1 MVEYERIPTL
11 KVREIME
18 MDFPRVDKNDTL
30 YHAVKIMDKYGY
42 DRVVVLEHGKIVGI
56 ATKKDI
62 IMKLGTQRTR
72 NVTPSRMHVS
82 SFMTPN
88 PVTIDPEELVVKAA
102 KIMIDKEISSLPV
115 LEKEELVG
123 LVTKK
128 SIAKLLEDFE
138 IPVRDVMSS
147 SSIVLKLT
155 DRVLHARQLMLSNNL
170 TFIPVVDADGRVI
183 GAISIDEVADAL
195 FAFHD
200 IVPAKHR
207 KERIM
212 HLLVSDVMRLRPPKV
227 PPTMP
232 LGEVVREMLDK
243 EYRGAI
249 IVDNDDKPIGV
260 VTLTDL
266 TEYVATL
273 G

>member
-1 MVEYERIPTL
+1 MVEYEKIPTI
-11 KVREIME
+11 KVQEVME
-18 MDFPRVDKNDTL
+18 TDFPKVDKNDTL
-30 YHAVKIMDKYGY
+30 YHAVKIMEKYGY
-42 DRVVVLEHGKIVGI
+42 DRVVVVEHGKIVGI

-72 NVTPSRMHVS
+72 NVTPGRMHVS

-88 PVTIDPEELVVKAA
+88 PITISPEELVVKAA
-102 KIMIDKEISSLPV
+102 KIMVDKEISSLPV
-115 LEKEELVG
+115 LRGEELVG
-123 LVTKK
+123 LITKK
-128 SIAKLLEDFE
+128 SIAKLLYDID

-147 SSIVLKLT
+147 SLTVLKLT

-170 TFIPVVDADGRVI
+170 TFIPVVDTDGRVI

-200 IVPAKHR
+200 IVPTKHR

-227 PPTMP
+227 PPTAP
-232 LGEVVREMLDK
+232 LGEVVKEMLDK

-249 IVDNDDKPIGV
+249 IVDNDEKPIGI

>member
-1 MVEYERIPTL
+1 MVEYEKIPVL

-18 MDFPRVDKNDTL
+18 TDFPKVDKNDTL

-72 NVTPSRMHVS
+72 NVAPSRMHVS

-88 PVTIDPEELVVKAA
+88 PVTIGSGELVVKAA
-102 KIMIDKEISSLPV
+102 KIMVDKEISSLPV
-115 LEKEELVG
+115 LERELVG

-128 SIAKLLEDFE
+128 NIAKLLEDFE
-138 IPVRDVMSS
+138 IPVRDLMSP
-147 SSIVLKLT
+147 SSITLKLT

-170 TFIPVVDADGRVI
+170 TFIPVVDIDGRVV
-183 GAISIDEVADAL
+183 GAISIDEIADAL

-200 IVPAKHR
+200 IVPAKYR

-227 PPTMP
+227 SPTTP
-232 LGEVVREMLDK
+232 LGEVVRDMLDK

-249 IVDNDDKPIGV
+249 IVDNDDKPVGV
-260 VTLTDL
+260 ITLTDL
-266 TEYVATL
+266 TQYVATL